1 MQLNGLGVTNKA
13 LSNLLFFLLRNKFS
27 YRKVGGRAVDGLVD
41 ADGLGDDDGLVDPDK
56 VGVGVDPEDAS
67 NIILVYLA
75 EKENKLLQVKQ
86 VYY

>member
-1 MQLNGLGVTNKA
+1 MFLRSNKA
-13 LSNLLFFLLRNKFS
+13 DSKTCSRWWTSGYGF
-27 YRKVGGRAVDGLVD
+27 VDPD
-41 ADGLGDDDGLVDPDK
+41 FVDPDK

-75 EKENKLLQVKQ
+75 EKENKLLEVKQ